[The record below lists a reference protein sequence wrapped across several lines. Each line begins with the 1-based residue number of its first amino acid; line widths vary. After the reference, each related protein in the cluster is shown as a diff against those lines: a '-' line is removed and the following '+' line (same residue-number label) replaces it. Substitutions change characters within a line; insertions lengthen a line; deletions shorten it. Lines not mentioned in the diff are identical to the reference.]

1 MRIDWDS
8 GTIKRDIGIVG
19 SWSPPGLLEQEQ
31 GRQQWP
37 REKCQWG
44 AQRFGSWPARNQS
57 IWVNLITTSL
67 FSLTGIMV
75 HKGNHPQMAQQFR
88 LVKYYN
94 LPRSINQSMNVLVSS
109 RIDLFGGQFFLQPKP
124 GTKPT
129 LGAGLAALNHGDWS
143 NNTGMGSQQPTKCIK
158 MLYIYTQYIY
168 IYSIYI
174 HIHTYIYQ

>member
-57 IWVNLITTSL
+57 INECTRIIS
-67 FSLTGIMV
+67 
-75 HKGNHPQMAQQFR
+75 
-88 LVKYYN
+88 Y
-94 LPRSINQSMNVLVSS
+94 RSIWRSKIHSQNREQHREQNQQRV
-109 RIDLFGGQFFLQPKP
+109 
-124 GTKPT
+124 
-129 LGAGLAALNHGDWS
+129 GLAALNHGDDWS
-143 NNTGMGSQQPTKCIK
+143 NNTGMGSQQPTKCIN
-158 MLYIYTQYIY
+158 MLYIYTYTNKYIVRGRVQKE
-168 IYSIYI
+168 IYRRLSDMVTLGSRLTISN
-174 HIHTYIYQ
+174 HTQEW